1 MNEFTV
7 GQVLYYVPDSSVRG
21 GTPHFVTILKVGRKW
36 LSCRRMRVDKDSLNV
51 DGNGYASPG
60 KCWLSKEEYEQ
71 YSALNKAWADFR
83 RKVDEQRQPSKG
95 LSVDDI
101 QGVIQLLFYGE
112 KVKEL
117 SE

>member
-36 LSCRRMRVDKDSLNV
+36 LYFRTMRVDKDSLNV

-60 KCWLSKEEYEQ
+60 ECWLSKEEYDRYRE
-71 YSALNKAWADFR
+71 LCKAWAELKSRIRDR
-83 RKVDEQRQPSKG
+83 YQPSKC
-95 LSVDDI
+95 LSVEDI
-101 QGVIQLLFYGE
+101 QGAIRLLFPPDQ
-112 KVKEL
+112 VN
-117 SE
+117 

>member
-36 LSCRRMRVDKDSLNV
+36 LYFRTMRVDKDSLNV

-71 YSALNKAWADFR
+71 YHALNKAWAYLR
-83 RKVDEQRQPSKG
+83 QKVDEQRRPSKC

-101 QGVIQLLFYGE
+101 QGAIRLLFPPDQ
-112 KVKEL
+112 VN
-117 SE
+117 